1 MFLSMS
7 MPRENV
13 LLIVFVFHLKIYF
26 VGGATDAG
34 LSSAIRIKQ
43 PFSGNVMKGLLR
55 AFKNLLT
62 SNYPAVVLPL
72 ATRGLA
78 RRLLYGVSL
87 VFLLK

>member
-1 MFLSMS
+1 ML
-7 MPRENV
+7 RENV
-13 LLIVFVFHLKIYF
+13 LLMVFVFCLKIYF

-43 PFSGNVMKGLLR
+43 PFSGNVIKDLLG

-62 SNYPAVVLPL
+62 SSYPAVVSPL
-72 ATRGLA
+72 VTRGLA
-78 RRLLYGVSL
+78 RWLLCGISL

>member
-1 MFLSMS
+1 MFLSILI
-7 MPRENV
+7 PRENV
-13 LLIVFVFHLKIYF
+13 LLMVFIFCLKI

-43 PFSGNVMKGLLR
+43 PFSGNVIKDPLWT
-55 AFKNLLT
+55 FKNLLT
-62 SNYPAVVLPL
+62 SNYTAVVLPL

-78 RRLLYGVSL
+78 RRLLCGISL

>member
-1 MFLSMS
+1 MFLSVS

-34 LSSAIRIKQ
+34 LSSA
-43 PFSGNVMKGLLR
+43 FSGNVMKDLLR

-78 RRLLYGVSL
+78 RRLLYGISL